1 MRPQFIQLPIDHAG
15 LLSQL
20 MGLSGHIGV
29 TLGRYLH
36 VNTHLWLQPDLS
48 RDDFAVLSES
58 RRMRSNEL
66 HYVDHPHMGVL
77 INITPFEPDT
87 TLEQSWQ
94 TLQQAIRATTLSAY
108 IAGKLRP

>member
-1 MRPQFIQLPIDHAG
+1 
-15 LLSQL
+15 

-77 INITPFEPDT
+77 INITPFEPDA
-87 TLEQSWQ
+87 TLEQKLADS
-94 TLQQAIRATTLSAY
+94 TRRDPSNYALSAY
-108 IAGKLRP
+108 TAGKLRP